1 MSDYQQLL
9 HNFEQLGLHRM
20 KEYFPNYLELM
31 NNQSIPFTEAFLELT
46 NQELLYKDEKKIE
59 RALKKARFPK
69 IKRMMDFDFGYQ
81 PSINKQQVLDLQ
93 HLSFLDKQENLLF
106 IGSPGVGKSHL
117 ATSIGIC
124 ACKQGVRTLFI
135 NCHELLLRLQSAYE
149 NNTIER
155 VMKRYANYDLLIIDE
170 IGYLPIHRQ
179 EADLLF
185 QLINAR
191 YERHSTIFTT
201 NSPLSNWSEIFRNPT
216 ATAAILDRL
225 VHHSQIFKITGKSY
239 RLRDHQ
245 ESIQK

>member
-170 IGYLPIHRQ
+170 LWKASHNTSY
-179 EADLLF
+179 
-185 QLINAR
+185 
-191 YERHSTIFTT
+191 
-201 NSPLSNWSEIFRNPT
+201 
-216 ATAAILDRL
+216 
-225 VHHSQIFKITGKSY
+225 GK
-239 RLRDHQ
+239 LN
-245 ESIQK
+245 IM

>member
-31 NNQSIPFTEAFLELT
+31 NNQSIP
-46 NQELLYKDEKKIE
+46 LYKDEKKIE

-170 IGYLPIHRQ
+170 LWKASH
-179 EADLLF
+179 
-185 QLINAR
+185 
-191 YERHSTIFTT
+191 
-201 NSPLSNWSEIFRNPT
+201 NSSY
-216 ATAAILDRL
+216 
-225 VHHSQIFKITGKSY
+225 GK
-239 RLRDHQ
+239 LN
-245 ESIQK
+245 IM